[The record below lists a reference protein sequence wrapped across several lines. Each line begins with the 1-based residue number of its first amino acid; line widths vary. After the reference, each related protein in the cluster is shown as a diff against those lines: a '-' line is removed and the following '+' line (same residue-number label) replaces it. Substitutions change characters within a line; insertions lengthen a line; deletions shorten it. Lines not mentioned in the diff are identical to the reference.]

1 MIPNNWTTKLVGLS
15 EYEIFF
21 QHRFFST
28 SSKGSNRI
36 IAAADFGPRRG
47 LPFPIKGFG
56 SFVGRLSDLY
66 RIVLLLDAGGSGN
79 LIQYILFKMDI

>member
-1 MIPNNWTTKLVGLS
+1 MN
-15 EYEIFF
+15 IFF
-21 QHRFFST
+21 SEQIFST

-36 IAAADFGPRRG
+36 IAAADFGPG

-66 RIVLLLDAGGSGN
+66 RIVLLLDAGGGN

>member
-1 MIPNNWTTKLVGLS
+1 MIPNNWTTKLVGQS
-15 EYEIFF
+15 GYVFFF
-21 QHRFFST
+21 QYRFFST

-66 RIVLLLDAGGSGN
+66 RIVLLLDAGGGGN

>member
-1 MIPNNWTTKLVGLS
+1 MNMFFFS
-15 EYEIFF
+15 EQI
-21 QHRFFST
+21 FST

-36 IAAADFGPRRG
+36 IAAADFGPG

-66 RIVLLLDAGGSGN
+66 RIVLLLDAGGGN

>member
-1 MIPNNWTTKLVGLS
+1 M
-15 EYEIFF
+15 
-21 QHRFFST
+21 
-28 SSKGSNRI
+28 GSNRI

-66 RIVLLLDAGGSGN
+66 RILPLLDAGGGGN

>member
-1 MIPNNWTTKLVGLS
+1 MIPNNWTTKLVGPS
-15 EYEIFF
+15 EYVFFF
-21 QHRFFST
+21 QNRFFST

-56 SFVGRLSDLY
+56 SFVGQLSDLY
-66 RIVLLLDAGGSGN
+66 RILILLDAGGDGN